1 MLMQDNSNLKQV
13 IWTDAVEGKKLIND
27 DSTNDLIYQ
36 DNPQPVVTHKST
48 PVSKSIMKVVTDP
61 FYAEC
66 FPPPAPDEIVE

>member
-1 MLMQDNSNLKQV
+1 M
-13 IWTDAVEGKKLIND
+13 
-27 DSTNDLIYQ
+27 IYQ